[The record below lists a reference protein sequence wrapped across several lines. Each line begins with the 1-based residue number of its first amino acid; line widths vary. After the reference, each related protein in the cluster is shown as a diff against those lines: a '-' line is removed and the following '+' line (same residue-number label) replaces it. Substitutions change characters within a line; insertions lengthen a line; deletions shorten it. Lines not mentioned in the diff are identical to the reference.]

1 MGFVFSGRKMSE
13 RRYCKTEAT
22 APERCQGPCF
32 FLRPFLL
39 SQGHKM
45 PVLHQ
50 ASDGDGSQ
58 RHRAVQLGPSIASTI
73 TFPETCLV
81 AIYLPVAVKSHEAC
95 VAVNTT

>member
-22 APERCQGPCF
+22 APERCQRPCF

-45 PVLHQ
+45 PALQ

-58 RHRAVQLGPSIASTI
+58 RHRAVQLSPSIASTI
-73 TFPETCLV
+73 AFPETCL
-81 AIYLPVAVKSHEAC
+81 VAVKSHEAC